1 MTGSSFTITTAID
14 YPNGSPHVGHLYE
27 KLIGDVY
34 ARWYRYLG
42 GSHGLGPYAAA
53 SEVYFLT
60 GTDENGQKLQQAA
73 PGHSRAEVQGYVDQH
88 VKQFKALC
96 AQAELTHT
104 DFIRTTEARHH
115 ATVQQMWQ
123 RLEAADQIY
132 AGEYTGLYCY
142 SCEQFYPPAQAQL
155 HQDAA
160 GHQVPHCPVHHIP
173 LVKLA
178 ESGYFFK
185 LSRYAAALKAHLEA
199 HKDFIVPASAYDE
212 IWARLQHEDLHDLP
226 ISRINKGWGIEIP
239 NDQTRVMYTWFDALW
254 NYYTPVAQ
262 GQMPAAAWP
271 VDMHVIGKDI
281 NWFHSVIWP
290 ALLMALDLEL
300 PKRILV
306 HGMILDGQGRKMSK
320 SVGNIICPMAL
331 MAEFPLDT
339 LRFMFIKTIASGRD
353 GKMSHELVR
362 GVHNGQL
369 ANELGNLVS
378 RLLKLSL
385 KKGYAAFE
393 VNLHKDPAAGIITHW
408 QQLRQRMAVQMEQCQ
423 HHEAL
428 DILWREVAR
437 LNGQINHVKPW
448 ALAQDSDEL
457 QSKLTMWMVDLY
469 SLASVMTAFMPDTSA
484 RMMSYL
490 GLDAQGI
497 QLATSADKP
506 AMLRLHLKAPEPLF
520 VKK

>member
-1 MTGSSFTITTAID
+1 MREAAFTITTAID
-14 YPNGSPHVGHLYE
+14 YPNGAPHVGHLYE
-27 KLIGDVY
+27 KLISDVY

-42 GSHGLGPYAAA
+42 GNQGLGLYAA
-53 SEVYFLT
+53 SGEVYFLT

-73 PGHSRAEVQGYVDQH
+73 GGGSRAEVQGYVDEN
-88 VKQFKALC
+88 VAQFQALC

-104 DFIRTTEARHH
+104 DFIRTTAARHH
-115 ATVQQMWQ
+115 ATVQDMWQ
-123 RLEAADQIY
+123 RLAAAGHIY

-155 HQDAA
+155 HQDEAA
-160 GHQVPHCPVHHIP
+160 QQVPHCPVHHIP
-173 LVKLA
+173 LVELA

-185 LSRYAAALKAHLEA
+185 LSQHAAALKAHLAA
-199 HKDFIVPASAYDE
+199 HKNFIVPASAYDE
-212 IWARLQHEDLHDLP
+212 IWSRLQHEDLHDLP
-226 ISRINKGWGIEIP
+226 ISRINKGWGIEVP
-239 NDQTRVMYTWFDALW
+239 GDPTRVIYTWFDALW

-306 HGMILDGQGRKMSK
+306 HGMILDDQGRKMSK
-320 SVGNIICPMAL
+320 SVGNIVCPFAL

-353 GKMSHELVR
+353 GKISHDLVR

-385 KKGYAAFE
+385 KKGYAVFAVE
-393 VNLHKDPAAGIITHW
+393 LHTDPAGSAITHW
-408 QQLRQRMAVQMEQCQ
+408 QELRQRMVVQMEQCQ

-428 DILWREVAR
+428 DILWQEVAR
-437 LNGQINHVKPW
+437 MNAQINHIKPW
-448 ALAQDSDEL
+448 SLAEGSAEL
-457 QSKLTMWMVDLY
+457 QTQLTMWMVDLY
-469 SLASVMTAFMPDTSA
+469 SLARVMTAFMPETSA
-484 RMMSYL
+484 RIMRYL
-490 GLDAQGI
+490 GLAASGI
-497 QLATSADKP
+497 QLDAAEP
-506 AMLRLHLKAPEPLF
+506 AVLHLQLTAPEPLF
-520 VKK
+520 VKR